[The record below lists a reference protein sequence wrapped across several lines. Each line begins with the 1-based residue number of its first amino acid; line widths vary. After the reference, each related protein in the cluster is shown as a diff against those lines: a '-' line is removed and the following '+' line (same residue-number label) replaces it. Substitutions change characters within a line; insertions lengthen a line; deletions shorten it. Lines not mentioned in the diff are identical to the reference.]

1 MGFHL
6 GRSVRASLA
15 SLTPSV
21 QHSPIPHPRHLMSNA
36 PQLLDL
42 SSLSQFSSCEISD
55 ALVKLGVA
63 SGGHIPDITMF
74 SPSRDAENV
83 RICGPAYTVKMVH
96 AIDKQS
102 PSPPVHFV
110 DAAPAGHVMLISAPP
125 RTPLINAL
133 LQC

>member
-1 MGFHL
+1 
-6 GRSVRASLA
+6 
-15 SLTPSV
+15 
-21 QHSPIPHPRHLMSNA
+21 MSESDA
-36 PQLLDL
+36 PQLLD
-42 SSLSQFSSCEISD
+42 SSPLSQFSSCEISD

-83 RICGPAYTVKMVH
+83 KICGPAYTVKMVH
-96 AIDKQS
+96 ATDKQS